1 MSKVKVLCLCGGG
14 IFGAIIAKFLTYVPK
29 DFVNKIDVLSG
40 CSIGGILT
48 NAYASGADPEK
59 VLHAFL

>member
-1 MSKVKVLCLCGGG
+1 
-14 IFGAIIAKFLTYVPK
+14 
-29 DFVNKIDVLSG
+29 LSG